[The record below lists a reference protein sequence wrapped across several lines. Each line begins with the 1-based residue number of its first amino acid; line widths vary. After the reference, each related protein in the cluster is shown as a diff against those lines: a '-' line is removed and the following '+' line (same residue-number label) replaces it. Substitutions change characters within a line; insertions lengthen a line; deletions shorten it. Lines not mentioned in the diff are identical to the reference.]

1 MEVSCFLGTIL
12 SRTLM
17 SQTRITQQYTKIY
30 TNREKLERIRRGT
43 EEEDEL
49 GSSLVLFD
57 ALSASHMA
65 LPDPFVAAAHLA
77 AQSMVGP
84 FGSPVRDR
92 FRILFP
98 IR

>member
-1 MEVSCFLGTIL
+1 
-12 SRTLM
+12 M

-43 EEEDEL
+43 EEEDEF

-65 LPDPFVAAAHLA
+65 LPDPFVAAHFTNL
-77 AQSMVGP
+77 SS